1 MTLRAER
8 KINAPPKSD
17 PPEKGSTEKTGQNSK
32 ILKERSEK
40 TGQSDRPQVCGKG
53 ELTIQS
59 HDSSV
64 AAIALNRTKDDEEG
78 LFDDTGEGFFRKD

>member
-40 TGQSDRPQVCGKG
+40 TGQSDRPQVCGNEK
-53 ELTIQS
+53 LTMQS

-64 AAIALNRTKDDEEG
+64 AVIALNRTIDVEEIK
-78 LFDDTGEGFFRKD
+78 LAQ